1 MISKGIITNK
11 GWVKKYSKGV
21 KKLVRRFSIYHQN
34 HSPLIWGVI
43 LEMKYPWNLTVL
55 SLIGLNCFENIL
67 SLIDPYSLTC
77 RYFRRLWSW
86 DLSAEQLNSM
96 ERIARENSQDILRIL
111 IINGSD
117 LNAKDNTGATVLYR
131 ASTVENFQDVI
142 KFLLEVGCRVTQNNL
157 SWIRVKNPD
166 LTELVESE
174 LQNPRSLMR
183 QSRLALWKC
192 LRNSSSKQKFYS
204 KLESLGENN
213 GLPFVLI
220 DYLNCR

>member
-1 MISKGIITNK
+1 
-11 GWVKKYSKGV
+11 
-21 KKLVRRFSIYHQN
+21 
-34 HSPLIWGVI
+34 
-43 LEMKYPWNLTVL
+43 
-55 SLIGLNCFENIL
+55 
-67 SLIDPYSLTC
+67 
-77 RYFRRLWSW
+77 
-86 DLSAEQLNSM
+86 M

-183 QSRLALWKC
+183 QSRLVLWKC

-204 KLESLGENN
+204 KLERLGENN

-220 DYLNCR
+220 DYLNCRWKRSVSLFNVLINPTLRDKIIL